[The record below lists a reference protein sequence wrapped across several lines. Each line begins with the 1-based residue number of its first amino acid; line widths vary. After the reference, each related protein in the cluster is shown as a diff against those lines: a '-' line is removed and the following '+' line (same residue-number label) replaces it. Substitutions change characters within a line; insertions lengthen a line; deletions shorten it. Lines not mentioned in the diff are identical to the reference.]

1 MPTRLARGVSRE
13 AGRVDIIV
21 IPLTGIDT
29 DRYMPLG
36 AKLLARG
43 DYFGVHPTE
52 FKALHYGLQGSRVC

>member
-29 DRYMPLG
+29 DNKLPLG
-36 AKLLARG
+36 EHLLPRG
-43 DYFGVHPTE
+43 DYTTTGCHGV
-52 FKALHYGLQGSRVC
+52 